1 MKKTMAIAAAA
12 LLLGSVSVFAHV
24 PEGVIFGAW
33 QWPTSHLPTLDGDIS
48 EWEVIPAEIWL
59 DQNNPDIIVGE
70 GDIGRAVDS
79 ANLAFRFAASWNDEL
94 DRMYFVFDRFDDVWD
109 RDGGGFGCCGQ
120 DDSIEISVDADH
132 SAGWFYFGGDS
143 FDGDA
148 EQQKRERGRHAQ
160 TAHYRWPAL
169 EPFGWKWFW
178 MSDSDWHDKDPYA
191 CCADSYTL
199 NGTHGSEATFQTE
212 WYTVAWDDYD
222 HAGPETSVRHDFVE
236 GEIIGMGMQ
245 IIDNDNGPSAEDPRT
260 AKWSLGGQS
269 DIYGNADSISDFIL
283 LPIEWDLLPTAVE
296 NDSWGQIKASFAE

>member
-1 MKKTMAIAAAA
+1 MRKILA
-12 LLLGSVSVFAHV
+12 LCAVALMLCSVSAFAHV
-24 PEGVIFGAW
+24 PEGVIYAAW

-48 EWEVIPAEIWL
+48 EWEVIPAELWL

-70 GDIGRAVDS
+70 GDVGRAVDA

-109 RDGGGFGCCGQ
+109 RDGGGVGCCGQ

-132 SAGWFYFGGDS
+132 SGEWFWYNPAD
-143 FDGDA
+143 FDDDE
-148 EQQKRERGRHAQ
+148 EQTKRNRGRHAQ

-178 MSDSDWHDKDPYA
+178 MTDSDWHDKEPYA

-199 NGTHGSEATFQTE
+199 NGSHGSEATMQAE
-212 WYTVAWDDYD
+212 WYTAVWDDYD
-222 HAGPETSVRHDFVE
+222 HASPETSITHDLVE

-245 IIDNDNGPSAEDPRT
+245 IVDNDNGTEDDPKT
-260 AKWSLGGQS
+260 AKWSLGGQP
-269 DIYGNADSISDFIL
+269 DIYGNGASISDFLL
-283 LPIEWDLLPTAVE
+283 LPVDMDLLPTAVE
-296 NDSWGQIKASFAE
+296 NDSWGHIKASFAE